1 MKARKGELAAL
12 ELHGEAVPVPPL
24 APELRPAPP
33 GASRRLPAEVYLAR
47 LAPGSRRT
55 MRCALDTIAALLT
68 DGLMDAETLPWAELR
83 YPHTAAVRAILAERG
98 ATATANKQLAA
109 LRGVLREAWR
119 LGLMDAEDYHR
130 AVDLPGVPGSEL
142 PAGRALG
149 WAELRALFW
158 ACADGTPGGAR
169 DAALLALLYGALLRR
184 AEAVAL
190 DLADHDPATGALK
203 VRGKGRQQRLS
214 YLPSGGRAALDAW
227 RAVRGDDDGPL
238 LCPVRRDGL
247 VTVRRLSGQAVLD
260 ALRKR
265 RRLASI
271 EPCTPHDLRR
281 TTIGDLLDAGVDL
294 ATVQRLAGHAQVQTT
309 ARYDR
314 RPEEIKRQASER
326 LHVPFV
332 SEPGTRRPYRARKP
346 AKL

>member
-1 MKARKGELAAL
+1 
-12 ELHGEAVPVPPL
+12 
-24 APELRPAPP
+24 
-33 GASRRLPAEVYLAR
+33 
-47 LAPGSRRT
+47 
-55 MRCALDTIAALLT
+55 
-68 DGLMDAETLPWAELR
+68 MDAETLPWAELR
-83 YPHTAAVRAILAERG
+83 YPHTAAVRAVLAERV
-98 ATATANKQLAA
+98 APATANKQLAA

-119 LGLMDAEDYHR
+119 LGLMAAEDYHR
-130 AVDLPGVPGSEL
+130 AVDLPCVPGSTL

-203 VRGKGRQQRLS
+203 VHGKGRQQRLS
-214 YLPSGGRAALDAW
+214 YLPAGGRAALDAW

-260 ALRKR
+260 ALHKR
-265 RRLASI
+265 QRLARI

-314 RPEEIKRQASER
+314 RPEEVKRQASER
-326 LHVPFV
+326 LLVPYV
-332 SEPGTRRPYRARKP
+332 SEPGTRRPYRTRKSTSTRWP
-346 AKL
+346 DPPSGL